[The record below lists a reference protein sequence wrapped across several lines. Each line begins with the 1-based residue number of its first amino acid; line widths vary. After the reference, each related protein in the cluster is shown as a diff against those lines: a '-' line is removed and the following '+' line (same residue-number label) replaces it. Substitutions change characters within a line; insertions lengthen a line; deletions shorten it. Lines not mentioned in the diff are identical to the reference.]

1 MIDRILPSLRWFLS
15 PGLANCIGVEKM
27 GVPSKDEYWSPI
39 GHHYG
44 PLRGLLSGAVA
55 WLLRTLLGDIPVC
68 VSGHPSLRG
77 SHQQMRREPEDTYES
92 GSKCTSPVS
101 LGTSLQRRAP
111 PFPYL
116 GNEGNSSL
124 EWLGLW
130 WALNKLNVKFTVVQC
145 LAHSESMVSC
155 HHCWWWHFM
164 LQYGQTFCCFHFSL
178 VGEWF
183 SKVDEWFSLL
193 VRNRGLHLLQH
204 VDYSLV
210 SGDPGNT

>member
-1 MIDRILPSLRWFLS
+1 MGPSEDCFQEQWT
-15 PGLANCIGVEKM
+15 
-27 GVPSKDEYWSPI
+27 
-39 GHHYG
+39 
-44 PLRGLLSGAVA
+44 
-55 WLLRTLLGDIPVC
+55 LRTLPGDIPVC

-77 SHQQMRREPEDTYES
+77 SHQRMRRKPEDTYES

-101 LGTSLQRRAP
+101 LGTSLQCRVP
-111 PFPYL
+111 PFPYF

-124 EWLGLW
+124 QWLGLW
-130 WALNKLNVKFTVVQC
+130 WALNKLNVQFTVVQC
-145 LAHSESMVSC
+145 LAHRESIVNC

-164 LQYGQTFCCFHFSL
+164 LQCGQTFCCFHFSL

-183 SKVDEWFSLL
+183 SKVDEWFRLL